1 MKTLKEVL
9 SLLPIEGRKEILEG
23 ILGELQNILLGE
35 LPNISKEQ
43 KDKLIKLNELEKD
56 ELKKF
61 FKNKLFLLEIDDE
74 DLEKLKKVYHKAD

>member
-43 KDKLIKLNELEKD
+43 KDKLIKLSELEKE
-56 ELKKF
+56 ELKKI
-61 FKNKLFLLEIDDE
+61 FKNKLFSLEIDDE
-74 DLEKLKKVYHKAD
+74 DLEKIKKAYYKAD